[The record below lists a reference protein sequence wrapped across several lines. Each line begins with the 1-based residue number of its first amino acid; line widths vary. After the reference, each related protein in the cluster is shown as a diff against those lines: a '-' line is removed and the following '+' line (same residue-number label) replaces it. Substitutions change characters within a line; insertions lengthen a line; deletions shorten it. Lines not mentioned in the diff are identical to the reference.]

1 MLPLEKPE
9 LLKRSVKTNFADW
22 WWSGTKT
29 RTSRITATPATC
41 HHTET
46 PLILATR
53 WLPAMFTR
61 AWKARMIT
69 KSQNVPE
76 KKSPETPLN
85 RLKLNAPKVT
95 FMNVAQP

>member
-1 MLPLEKPE
+1 MLN
-9 LLKRSVKTNFADW
+9 RWVKTNLADA
-22 WWSGTKT
+22 WWSGTKI
-29 RTSRITATPATC
+29 RTSRITATPMTC
-41 HHTET
+41 HHTEM